1 MRLQLPL
8 PRGEVKRLFPA
19 MKNSFPISLRLS
31 GLCLLA
37 LSMGFQTACEKQE
50 TAATA
55 PPTAPTVAGQETSP
69 APALKPAPGETQPPA
84 PAASSDSP
92 ESSPAA
98 EAAALET
105 FKVEIGKIKTFM
117 ETHQGTNDASAGL
130 ANLRELVRQASAV
143 QTDNLPE
150 DLATA
155 YQGMTSVMQR
165 VQSTLSDLPVPVE
178 QLEEYIETE
187 TKKGE
192 TAADEV
198 KARMETFKAAMENLS
213 KEGET
218 AAAKLKEAGNKYG
231 IESLDLSGQ

>member
-1 MRLQLPL
+1 
-8 PRGEVKRLFPA
+8 
-19 MKNSFPISLRLS
+19 MKYSFLISLRLS

-37 LSMGFQTACEKQE
+37 LSLGFQTACEKQE
-50 TAATA
+50 TATTA
-55 PPTAPTVAGQETSP
+55 PPAAPTVAAQETTPAPELNPALAGEAQPPVP
-69 APALKPAPGETQPPA
+69 APASAPAP
-84 PAASSDSP
+84 P
-92 ESSPAA
+92 EPSPAA
-98 EAAALET
+98 EAASLET
-105 FKVEIGKIKTFM
+105 FKVEIAKIKTFM

-130 ANLRELVRQASAV
+130 ANLKELVSRASAV
-143 QTDNLPE
+143 PTDNLPE

-178 QLEEYIETE
+178 QLADYIEAE

-192 TAADEV
+192 PAAEGV
-198 KARMETFKAAMENLS
+198 KSRMETFKAAMEALS
-213 KEGET
+213 KEGEV